1 MSTPFSDI
9 PHAADIPQTADALH
23 VPRDFEVVEG
33 PYLVSRVN
41 PYPHRL
47 LRAEVPGEPAA
58 VSQASLLRTLA
69 ELERGREDLRERL
82 LDALHRA
89 APALGSGTP
98 HQDAYRRAALAAKRA
113 VFNRRPPRDDL
124 HGHPVTR
131 ELPLL
136 GEWAASWRET
146 LTAAALL
153 DAGHEPALNAERAV
167 LAAWARNPA
176 VDRSTALSSPDLH
189 RAVAARAATAEAP
202 DKRMRKAE
210 ASLVRY
216 FSRSTVKVSPYS
228 LYTAV
233 HFSPLETPAA
243 PEAQPP
249 AGEAP
254 ETPVPSPGSA
264 PPLHLTSHAELR
276 RLLPRQAAR
285 TLAADPEARLGL
297 EWVLTGGARRE
308 PDGRGE
314 RLVVRRRRWAPPS
327 PGLRAEAFG
336 EEEIRLPLTGSWD
349 RLITVLEKRAAAP
362 VRLDGL
368 RDVVAAD
375 LGCGPDRALGVLDQ
389 LIGVGVLVPWSPVP
403 EQSPDFAL
411 HWHRLARALPGEAAA
426 RVAAAFEDTAEVL
439 AGFAGSD
446 GAGRARDV
454 LRLQR
459 LWSAAVGVEGS
470 ATSPVV
476 EDCLVS
482 RGVPVGRAQTRGW
495 SADLGRLMPLLFALD
510 DQRVLSGALEQ
521 VFVSRYGRGGRC
533 SDLEGFAQHARAA
546 FPMTQ
551 ALMGGDPAALAGAD
565 GDLTRVL
572 AARRRAVDHL
582 VELGRSGGERV
593 EVDPAVVDEVAA
605 MLPDREFAARRSFA
619 VFGQIIPG
627 SDDGSGGDDASG
639 LVVNHLY
646 GGRARYFSR
655 FLGQMPEEVRER
667 VADHV
672 RRLGPPGAHTVHMR
686 SALGFNANLSPAL
699 AAEELALR
707 DEPTLR
713 PGPATRDL
721 TLVHTPHGLRL
732 VRGDGR
738 EIDPVYT
745 GFLVPH
751 ALPYDE
757 MLVAMVADSP
767 FFSFGDLTIDLH
779 ERWTEQGF
787 RGQTPRISFGGLTL
801 FRRRWGM
808 DTAEFAQRSEESSAE
823 LHRRLNVEREHRG
836 IPEQVFVRPLQGA
849 RLGPLERAMAPKPQ
863 HVDFLSRLHTGT
875 AAKRLAHLGP
885 TLLVEEMLPGPD
897 HHRVHS
903 PAGSHTSEL
912 FLELSTVPRSAR
924 PEPAPPAPE
933 PPAVH
938 TPPPH
943 PPGEARLTP

>member
-1 MSTPFSDI
+1 MALSGLGGDELFGGYTSFRHLPLL
-9 PHAADIPQTADALH
+9 AAW
-23 VPRDFEVVEG
+23 
-33 PYLVSRVN
+33 
-41 PYPHRL
+41 
-47 LRAEVPGEPAA
+47 AA
-58 VSQASLLRTLA
+58 NWH
-69 ELERGREDLRERL
+69 E
-82 LDALHRA
+82 
-89 APALGSGTP
+89 
-98 HQDAYRRAALAAKRA
+98 ALAA
-113 VFNRRPPRDDL
+113 
-124 HGHPVTR
+124 
-131 ELPLL
+131 
-136 GEWAASWRET
+136 AARV
-146 LTAAALL
+146 
-153 DAGHEPALNAERAV
+153 DAGHEAGLSAERAV
-167 LAAWARNPA
+167 LAEWARDPA

-189 RAVAARAATAEAP
+189 RAVVARAATDGAP

-210 ASLVRY
+210 AALVRY

-228 LYTAV
+228 MYTAV
-233 HFSPLETPAA
+233 HFAPLEELDDEGLTRS
-243 PEAQPP
+243 
-249 AGEAP
+249 GD
-254 ETPVPSPGSA
+254 
-264 PPLHLTSHAELR
+264 PLRLTSRAELR

-285 TLAADPEARLGL
+285 TLAADPAARLGL
-297 EWVLTGGARRE
+297 EWVLTGGAHRE
-308 PDGRGE
+308 ATDQGE

-336 EEEIRLPLTGSWD
+336 EEEVRLPLTGSWD
-349 RLITVLEKRAAAP
+349 RLVTVLEKRAAAP

-368 RDVVAAD
+368 RDAVAAD
-375 LGCGPDRALGVLDQ
+375 LGCSPERALSVLDQ
-389 LIGVGVLVPWSPVP
+389 LIGVGVLVFRPPVP
-403 EQSPDFAL
+403 EQSPDFAR
-411 HWHRLARALPGEAAA
+411 HWHRLARSLPGEAAA
-426 RVAAAFEDTAEVL
+426 RVAAAFEGTEEVL
-439 AGFAGSD
+439 SGFAGSD
-446 GAGRARDV
+446 GAGRAGDV

-459 LWSAAVGVEGS
+459 LWSDAVGVEGS
-470 ATSPVV
+470 AASPVV

-482 RGVPVGRAQTRGW
+482 RGVPVERSRTRGW
-495 SADLGRLMPLLFALD
+495 SADLERLMPLLFALD

-521 VFVSRYGRGGRC
+521 VFVAHYGRGGRR

-565 GDLTRVL
+565 EELNRVL

-582 VELGRSGGERV
+582 VELSRANGERV
-593 EVDPAVVDEVAA
+593 EVDPAVVDGVAA
-605 MLPDREFAARRSFA
+605 MLPDREFAARRSVA
-619 VFGQIIPG
+619 VFGQVVP
-627 SDDGSGGDDASG
+627 DG

-655 FLGQMPEEVRER
+655 FLGRLPEEVRDR
-667 VADHV
+667 VAEHV
-672 RRLGPPGAHTVHMR
+672 RRLGPDGADTVHMR

-699 AAEELALR
+699 ADEELALR
-707 DEPTLR
+707 DEPTLL
-713 PGPATRDL
+713 PGPSTRDL
-721 TLVHTPHGLRL
+721 TLAHTPHGLRL
-732 VRGDGR
+732 VREDGR

-787 RGQTPRISFGGLTL
+787 RGGTPRIGFGGLTL

-808 DTAEFAQRSEESSAE
+808 DTAEFTAGPEESPTD
-823 LHRRLNVEREHRG
+823 LYRRLNVARERRG

-903 PAGSHTSEL
+903 PAGSHAGEL
-912 FLELSTVPRSAR
+912 FLELSTVPRAPASAT
-924 PEPAPPAPE
+924 PAPASSIPQAKR
-933 PPAVH
+933 
-938 TPPPH
+938 
-943 PPGEARLTP
+943 G

>member
-1 MSTPFSDI
+1 MNTPAEPS
-9 PHAADIPQTADALH
+9 
-23 VPRDFEVVEG
+23 RSFEVVEG

-41 PYPHRL
+41 PHPHRQ
-47 LRAEVPGEPAA
+47 LRG
-58 VSQASLLRTLA
+58 SASTAPRLRTLA
-69 ELERGREDLRERL
+69 RLEREREELRERL

-89 APALGSGTP
+89 APELGAHRS
-98 HQDAYRRAALAAKRA
+98 AALAAKRA
-113 VFNRRPPRDDL
+113 VFNRRPPREDL
-124 HGHPVTR
+124 LDHPVTR
-131 ELPLL
+131 EIPLL
-136 GEWAASWRET
+136 AVWADNWREARATAASVDGEHET
-146 LTAAALL
+146 ALL
-153 DAGHEPALNAERAV
+153 AERAA
-167 LAAWARNPA
+167 LTAWARDPG
-176 VDRSTALSSPDLH
+176 VDRATALSSPDLH
-189 RAVAARAATAEAP
+189 RAVAARAATHQAP

-210 ASLVRY
+210 AALVRY

-233 HFSPLETPAA
+233 HFTPLEA
-243 PEAQPP
+243 
-249 AGEAP
+249 EAP
-254 ETPVPSPGSA
+254 EDA
-264 PPLHLTSHAELR
+264 DQPLRLTSHAALR

-285 TLAADPEARLGL
+285 ALAADPEARLGL

-308 PDGRGE
+308 ASDQGE

-336 EEEIRLPLTGSWD
+336 EEEVRLPMTGSWD
-349 RLITVLEKRAAAP
+349 RLVTVLEKRAAAP
-362 VRLDGL
+362 VRLAVL
-368 RDVVAAD
+368 RDAVAAE
-375 LGCGPDRALGVLDQ
+375 LGCGAERALGVLDK
-389 LIGVGVLVPWSPVP
+389 LIDVGVLVPWSPVP
-403 EQSPDFAL
+403 EQSPDFTR
-411 HWHRLARALPGEAAA
+411 HWHRLASTLPGEAAA
-426 RVAAAFEDTAEVL
+426 RVASAFEETEAVL
-439 AGFAGSD
+439 AGFSESD
-446 GAGRARDV
+446 GAGRAGDV
-454 LRLQR
+454 LRLQH
-459 LWSAAVGVEGS
+459 LWSAAVGAEGS

-482 RGVPVGRAQTRGW
+482 RGVPVERDRTRAW

-546 FPMTQ
+546 FPLTQ
-551 ALMGGDPAALAGAD
+551 ELMGGEPAALAGAD
-565 GDLTRVL
+565 PELTRVL

-582 VELGRSGGERV
+582 VELGRSGGDRV
-593 EVDPAVVDEVAA
+593 NVDPAVVDEVAA

-619 VFGQIIPG
+619 VFGQAVP
-627 SDDGSGGDDASG
+627 DG

-655 FLGQMPEEVRER
+655 FLGQLPEEFRDR
-667 VADHV
+667 VAEHV
-672 RRLGPPGAHTVHMR
+672 RRLGPEEADTVHMR

-699 AAEELALR
+699 ADEELALR
-707 DEPTLR
+707 DEPTLV
-713 PGPATRDL
+713 PGPSTLDL

-732 VRGDGR
+732 VREDGR

-779 ERWTEQGF
+779 ERWTEHGF
-787 RGQTPRISFGGLTL
+787 RGGTPRIGFGELTL

-808 DTAEFAQRSEESSAE
+808 DTADLSPRSEESPAQ
-823 LHRRLNVEREHRG
+823 LHRRLNVERELRS
-836 IPEQVFVRPLQGA
+836 IPEQVFVRPLQGS

-885 TLLVEEMLPGPD
+885 ALLVEEMLPGPD
-897 HHRVHS
+897 HHRVRS
-903 PAGSHTSEL
+903 PAGGHASEL
-912 FLELSTVPRSAR
+912 FLELSTVPHA
-924 PEPAPPAPE
+924 AGTDA
-933 PPAVH
+933 
-938 TPPPH
+938 TPPSH